1 MKTLEDILISRNE
14 LERLYTGSITL
25 HLWRAVRAGDVQKGV
40 LHPELEK
47 RDMGRG
53 RIRQPD
59 VETYTKNGH
68 QWVRAKV
75 GMGVSLLD
83 RKNAFSGGGWEYFVI
98 PRGTEIP
105 AGLVITKDHYISR
118 YSATHYSVSPN
129 FDMPAAQFMSLLNL
143 LAMNA
148 KRRQQ
153 EVAHG

>member
-1 MKTLEDILISRNE
+1 MRTLEDILISRNE
-14 LERLYTGSITL
+14 LEKLYTGSITL
-25 HLWRAVRAGDVQKGV
+25 HLWRAVRKGEGPAGV

-59 VETYTKNGH
+59 VETYTKNGC

-83 RKNAFSGGGWEYFVI
+83 RKNAFPGAGWEYFVI
-98 PRGTEIP
+98 PKGTEVP
-105 AGLVITKDHYISR
+105 AGLVITKDHYIAR

-129 FDMPAAQFMSLLNL
+129 FDMPASQFIRLLDI

-148 KRRQQ
+148 KRVQN
-153 EVAHG
+153 EVANG